1 MKQLSSVKAFEGQQ
15 IQISHHSDLLNCDM
29 QASIFLPP
37 AAEHQAVPTLYWLS
51 GLTCNDLNFVTK
63 AGGQKIASELGV
75 AIVCPDTSPR
85 GEGVPDDSEGAWDF
99 GLGAGFYVNA
109 TQEPWKKNYQMCD
122 YVSMEL
128 PKLIESQFNIDA
140 QLKSIFGH
148 SMGGH
153 GALTIGLKNQDSYKS
168 VSAFSPIVA
177 PMQCAWGVKAFE
189 NYLGND
195 RDQWKDYDACE
206 LLECL
211 GESLPTLIDQG
222 TADGFLEEQ
231 LMTDLYVKAAGDA
244 KGDIRVRYQQGY
256 DHSYFFIATFIEE
269 HIRFHSGHLQ
279 ASESEC

>member
-1 MKQLSSVKAFEGQQ
+1 
-15 IQISHHSDLLNCDM
+15 
-29 QASIFLPP
+29 
-37 AAEHQAVPTLYWLS
+37 
-51 GLTCNDLNFVTK
+51 
-63 AGGQKIASELGV
+63 
-75 AIVCPDTSPR
+75 
-85 GEGVPDDSEGAWDF
+85 
-99 GLGAGFYVNA
+99 
-109 TQEPWKKNYQMCD
+109 
-122 YVSMEL
+122 MEL

-177 PMQCAWGVKAFE
+177 PMQCVWGVKAFE

-269 HIRFHSGHLQ
+269 HIRFHCGHLQ